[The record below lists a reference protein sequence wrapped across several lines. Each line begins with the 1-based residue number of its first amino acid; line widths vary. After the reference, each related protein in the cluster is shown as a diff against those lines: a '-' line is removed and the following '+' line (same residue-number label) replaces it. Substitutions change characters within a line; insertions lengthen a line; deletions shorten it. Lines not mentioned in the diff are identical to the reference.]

1 MDFLPFVEQA
11 RTCRR
16 FYEDK
21 PLSQDDL
28 TWLVRCARATPSARN
43 AQVVRFVLITG
54 KTCAQVF
61 PNTHWAMALKD
72 WKGPVEGERPTAF
85 LGLVLPKDAPS
96 IALIDLGIV
105 AQTVQLAAHSR
116 GYGSCIIKSFDKEAV
131 STLLSLDP
139 SQSLELVVGLGVAL
153 EKRGICP
160 IDSSGSLN
168 YFRDAEGTHWVPKR
182 SVEELICGRFS

>member
-1 MDFLPFVEQA
+1 MFGKS
-11 RTCRR
+11 RHI
-16 FYEDK
+16 
-21 PLSQDDL
+21 
-28 TWLVRCARATPSARN
+28 
-43 AQVVRFVLITG
+43 VLILLLM
-54 KTCAQVF
+54 V
-61 PNTHWAMALKD
+61 P
-72 WKGPVEGERPTAF
+72 
-85 LGLVLPKDAPS
+85 
-96 IALIDLGIV
+96 LGIV

-182 SVEELICGRFS
+182 SVEELICGRFY